1 MFSEKTTN
9 TKSRTH
15 IGVLEVTVKLLSLIF
30 MYTVIYILIDQSP
43 QTTLQTLTVLLLP
56 IIVSM
61 MWLIYYKKALSISNF
76 IDTTYQIV
84 AISFPFLI
92 FFY

>member
-1 MFSEKTTN
+1 MFSEKITN